1 MEVRMTADGNGPPSS
16 RAEPRALS
24 SGLPPMT
31 RSPLLLALCLAVPL
45 FAACKNT
52 GGGVKLEAP
61 SASWPSLSEAPPAKG
76 NPAMRDAAVVIAI
89 EDYSFVDDIP
99 GARANAQDWVQFLA
113 KSQGVPEQ
121 NIYLSWNFEATKENI
136 LADIDKATRQVAP
149 GGRLWFVFIGHGA
162 PNRSGNDAWLV
173 GADAQRSPESLA
185 QRGLSQAEVVAK
197 LEAVEGVTP
206 IVVLDACFNGQTS
219 SGGRLMEAGLQDLAF
234 IDLRAGSKA
243 IVLSASKKDEYAG
256 PLPGASRPAFSYL
269 LLGAMRGWG
278 DENKDGSVTVN
289 EAVNYSQRALGMLVK
304 GRRQTPEII
313 GDQGGA
319 QLLAVSAGE
328 SGPDLTE
335 MRIRGAG
342 ANETTIQGDTLAVPD
357 AELLHNDV
365 DFSAKSDM
373 AAEKLYGEALT
384 AQKDPEELPEVK
396 ASRWCALARMNAP
409 TNPYRV
415 QALKMCRDW
424 QIYARALREKESSMV
439 RDYEY
444 LREYLLLGHKTQD
457 QKLAAASAFISGY
470 GDMSEA
476 DYPHLRHVKRAQRKL
491 KTSDKAKMPSLSSVR
506 VVPEGSPSNV
516 APGTDAPA
524 SAPAIESVAPGSV
537 PPAETPPA
545 TTPTDPTATPAP
557 ETTPTTTPE
566 GGPIQ

>member
-1 MEVRMTADGNGPPSS
+1 
-16 RAEPRALS
+16 
-24 SGLPPMT
+24 
-31 RSPLLLALCLAVPL
+31 
-45 FAACKNT
+45 
-52 GGGVKLEAP
+52 
-61 SASWPSLSEAPPAKG
+61 
-76 NPAMRDAAVVIAI
+76 
-89 EDYSFVDDIP
+89 
-99 GARANAQDWVQFLA
+99 
-113 KSQGVPEQ
+113 
-121 NIYLSWNFEATKENI
+121 
-136 LADIDKATRQVAP
+136 
-149 GGRLWFVFIGHGA
+149 
-162 PNRSGNDAWLV
+162 
-173 GADAQRSPESLA
+173 
-185 QRGLSQAEVVAK
+185 
-197 LEAVEGVTP
+197 
-206 IVVLDACFNGQTS
+206 
-219 SGGRLMEAGLQDLAF
+219 MEAGLQDLAF